1 VGDPVSRPAWS
12 ASRLGLV
19 GLAATAAALAVTTS
33 RCTPRSSS
41 DLQSRQPLNVLLITI
56 DTLRADAVGART
68 PWLDRLSASGLRF
81 DEARAH
87 TVLTLPSHANIL
99 GGRLPTEHGVR
110 DNSGFRFPADRPTLA
125 TILKDRGYRSGAFVS
140 GFPLDSRFGLDRG
153 FDVYDDTFVDARAG
167 RAFLLQERR
176 GVDTVALARRWM
188 DVRSMQPYFC
198 WVHLFEPHHPYSQTY
213 ADDVAAV
220 DAALAPLLEPIL
232 AAGDRSPTLVV
243 LTSDHGESLGEHGEA
258 THGLFAYESTL
269 RVPLILYHPRL
280 WKPGVVAEG
289 GRHIDILP
297 TVLGALS
304 VPAPDGL
311 PGTRLAPAALASAAS
326 GTPAPS
332 AESAES
338 AKSVVYFEALSGAL
352 NRGWAPVHG
361 IVRDRL
367 KYIDL
372 PIPELYDLREDPA
385 EENNL
390 ALGRPDVVKE
400 MHALLDTFQ
409 ATAAPPRQSAVA
421 ADTRARLRSLG
432 YVAAGASTIKTR
444 YTEADDPKNLIALDT
459 TLNEVT
465 ALYVAGDL
473 ERAAA
478 RCRDLVRR
486 RPGMAISRIYLA
498 QIERERGNLRAAI
511 NALRPAAALNPD
523 DVETM
528 SLLGASLTEAGRA
541 REAVEILEPLVRTEP
556 PDLQVLTAYGLALA
570 RVGRTADALAAL
582 DRARALDP
590 SSARLLVEIG
600 TVRMIAN
607 DRAGARKDFEAALAR
622 NPELARAHSS
632 LGVLAADE
640 RNLPQAIEHWG
651 RAVKLDPR
659 EYRTVLGVGAALA
672 RAGRT
677 VEARA
682 YFDFLASSSPPAE
695 YAREIDRARLTLR

>member
-1 VGDPVSRPAWS
+1 
-12 ASRLGLV
+12 
-19 GLAATAAALAVTTS
+19 
-33 RCTPRSSS
+33 
-41 DLQSRQPLNVLLITI
+41 
-56 DTLRADAVGART
+56 
-68 PWLDRLSASGLRF
+68 
-81 DEARAH
+81 
-87 TVLTLPSHANIL
+87 
-99 GGRLPTEHGVR
+99 
-110 DNSGFRFPADRPTLA
+110 
-125 TILKDRGYRSGAFVS
+125 
-140 GFPLDSRFGLDRG
+140 
-153 FDVYDDTFVDARAG
+153 
-167 RAFLLQERR
+167 
-176 GVDTVALARRWM
+176 
-188 DVRSMQPYFC
+188 MQPYFC
-198 WVHLFEPHHPYSQTY
+198 WVHLFEPHYPYSQTY
-213 ADDVAAV
+213 ADDVASV
-220 DAALAPLLEPIL
+220 DAALAPLLDPIL

-258 THGLFAYESTL
+258 THGIFAYESTL
-269 RVPLILYHPRL
+269 KIPLILYHPRL

-311 PGTRLAPAALASAAS
+311 PGTRLPVQ
-326 GTPAPS
+326 
-332 AESAES
+332 SAES
-338 AKSVVYFEALSGAL
+338 AKSVTYFEALSGSL
-352 NRGWAPVHG
+352 NRGWAPVYG

-400 MHALLDTFQ
+400 MHALLGTFQ
-409 ATAAPPRQSAVA
+409 ATAPPRRSAVA

-432 YVAAGASTIKTR
+432 YVAAGASTTKTR
-444 YTEADDPKNLIALDT
+444 YTEADDPKNLIALDEA
-459 TLNEVT
+459 LNDVT
-465 ALYVAGDL
+465 ALYQAGDL

-541 REAVEILEPLVRTEP
+541 REAVEILEPLARMET
-556 PDLQVLTAYGLALA
+556 PDLQVMTAYGLALA

-590 SSARLLVEIG
+590 SSARLLVETG

-682 YFDFLASSSPPAE
+682 YFDFLASSSPPPE
-695 YAREIDRARLTLR
+695 YAREIDSARAQVGVR

>member
-1 VGDPVSRPAWS
+1 MPDRCSRTS
-12 ASRLGLV
+12 AG
-19 GLAATAAALAVTTS
+19 
-33 RCTPRSSS
+33 CISSS
-41 DLQSRQPLNVLLITI
+41 
-56 DTLRADAVGART
+56 RT
-68 PWLDRLSASGLRF
+68 TRTRRRTQTTFAS
-81 DEARAH
+81 
-87 TVLTLPSHANIL
+87 
-99 GGRLPTEHGVR
+99 
-110 DNSGFRFPADRPTLA
+110 
-125 TILKDRGYRSGAFVS
+125 
-140 GFPLDSRFGLDRG
+140 
-153 FDVYDDTFVDARAG
+153 
-167 RAFLLQERR
+167 
-176 GVDTVALARRWM
+176 
-188 DVRSMQPYFC
+188 
-198 WVHLFEPHHPYSQTY
+198 
-213 ADDVAAV
+213 V
-220 DAALAPLLEPIL
+220 DAALGPLVDPIL

-243 LTSDHGESLGEHGEA
+243 LTSDHGESLGEHGES
-258 THGLFAYESTL
+258 THGIFAYESTL

-280 WKPGVVAEG
+280 WKPGVIAEG

-297 TVLGALS
+297 TVLAALS
-304 VPAPDGL
+304 VPSPEGL
-311 PGTRLAPAALASAAS
+311 PGTRLAAPSAPSAASAAS
-326 GTPAPS
+326 
-332 AESAES
+332 AEP
-338 AKSVVYFEALSGAL
+338 AKSVVYFEALSGSL
-352 NRGWAPVHG
+352 NRGWAPVYG
-361 IVRDRL
+361 VVRDRL

-400 MHALLDTFQ
+400 MHALLGTFQ
-409 ATAAPPRQSAVA
+409 ATAAPPRKSAVA

-444 YTEADDPKNLIALDT
+444 YTEADDPKNLIALDKA
-459 TLNEVT
+459 LNDVT
-465 ALYVAGDL
+465 ALYQAGDL

-478 RCRDLVRR
+478 ACRDLIRK
-486 RPGMAISRIYLA
+486 RPGMAISRVYLA

-541 REAVEILEPLVRTEP
+541 REAAALLEPLARMEA
-556 PDLQVLTAYGLALA
+556 PDPQIVTAYSLALA
-570 RVGRTADALAAL
+570 RLGRTADALTAL
-582 DRARALDP
+582 DRARAQDP
-590 SSARLLVEIG
+590 SNARLLVETG

-607 DRAGARKDFEAALAR
+607 NRAGARKDFEAALAR

-640 RNLPQAIEHWG
+640 RKLQEAIDHWG

-677 VEARA
+677 VEART
-682 YFDFLASSSPPAE
+682 YFDFLASSSPPPE